1 MEIAVLALGCFWGP
15 EIKFS
20 KIDGII
26 KTEVGYCGG
35 NSSIT
40 TYKEVCTG
48 NTNHAEVVKLDFDEK
63 IITYEKILKI
73 FFQIHDP
80 TTLNS
85 QGPDFGTQ
93 YRSEIFYLNDNQKM
107 IAEKVLN
114 EVNERLSGKVV
125 TKISLLK
132 NYCPAEEYHQK
143 YLESLHIPG
152 AIFFDIDENSRKDTA
167 LPHMLVDQ
175 MSWDKIVSNMGIKKN
190 DEIVI
195 YDNSDVISSCRGWF
209 NFIYYGHDPKLIN
222 VLNGGLRKWLKEKKK
237 VTDEISNIDKSDYK
251 GSERKDLVKSKQA
264 IDQNIDEKIFTLIDA
279 RSRERFEGKI
289 PEPRKGLR
297 SGCIKNSFCIPFN
310 DCLNDDKTFKNKD
323 QLKKI
328 FKTSIENLEQKKI
341 VFSCG
346 SGVTACVLA
355 LAYSLINDKYL
366 PCIYDG
372 SWAEYGLI

>member
-26 KTEVGYCGG
+26 KTEVG
-35 NSSIT
+35 
-40 TYKEVCTG
+40 G

-143 YLESLHIPG
+143 YLEK
-152 AIFFDIDENSRKDTA
+152 R
-167 LPHMLVDQ
+167 
-175 MSWDKIVSNMGIKKN
+175 
-190 DEIVI
+190 
-195 YDNSDVISSCRGWF
+195 
-209 NFIYYGHDPKLIN
+209 
-222 VLNGGLRKWLKEKKK
+222 
-237 VTDEISNIDKSDYK
+237 
-251 GSERKDLVKSKQA
+251 
-264 IDQNIDEKIFTLIDA
+264 
-279 RSRERFEGKI
+279 
-289 PEPRKGLR
+289 
-297 SGCIKNSFCIPFN
+297 
-310 DCLNDDKTFKNKD
+310 
-323 QLKKI
+323 
-328 FKTSIENLEQKKI
+328 
-341 VFSCG
+341 
-346 SGVTACVLA
+346 
-355 LAYSLINDKYL
+355 
-366 PCIYDG
+366 
-372 SWAEYGLI
+372 